1 VAEGE
6 FDADERYRT
15 LLDHS
20 SEAVCAHQG
29 GRLVYVNKT
38 AVRWLGA
45 ELADQIVGQP
55 FTTFLAAECIPAE
68 LARISVL
75 QHQGDASEP
84 SELVIRRPDGSGFDV
99 EAVTVLTMWNGEP
112 AYQTNFRDL
121 PAQRITG
128 RLFESVVSSLDD
140 AVVVLDHAGRVVST
154 NPAMQRL
161 LDGPVDG
168 DGIPRGA
175 DWSRRCDDGCD
186 RVVYGKGPDMS
197 WSENTVLRTLRDGTP
212 YSGEL
217 FSVSCSA
224 GSTRWLAVSSR
235 RLSPEDGSR
244 SAVLITLRDVTAVR
258 SATER
263 FAHQAMH
270 DPLTGLP
277 NRTHL
282 VERLSGLRAAGA
294 LTAVLFIDLDDLK
307 AVNDTFG
314 HDVGDAVILNA
325 AQRLRAAVR
334 NEDLVCRYAGDEFV
348 VLLVGAI
355 TADGLAALA
364 DRIDKML
371 TEPVSIGDR
380 VVRLGASIGTVVT
393 TTDDSRD
400 AGTLL
405 GLADRAMYSA
415 KAAGRR
421 AAVLSDSRK
430 QAG

>member
-1 VAEGE
+1 M
-6 FDADERYRT
+6 
-15 LLDHS
+15 
-20 SEAVCAHQG
+20 
-29 GRLVYVNKT
+29 
-38 AVRWLGA
+38 
-45 ELADQIVGQP
+45 
-55 FTTFLAAECIPAE
+55 
-68 LARISVL
+68 
-75 QHQGDASEP
+75 
-84 SELVIRRPDGSGFDV
+84 
-99 EAVTVLTMWNGEP
+99 EAVTVLTVWNAEP
-112 AYQTNFRDL
+112 AYQTNFREL
-121 PAQRITG
+121 TAQRTAG

-161 LDGPVDG
+161 LDGRVDG
-168 DGIPRGA
+168 GGIPRGA

-186 RVVYGKGPDMS
+186 RIVYGNGPDVG
-197 WSENTVLRTLRDGTP
+197 WGENPVLRTLRDGTA

-217 FSVSCSA
+217 FSVSSSD
-224 GSTRWLAVSSR
+224 GDTRWLTVSSR
-235 RLSPEDGSR
+235 RLSSEDGSR
-244 SAVLITLRDVTAVR
+244 SPVLITLRDITAMR

-277 NRTHL
+277 NRSHL

-294 LTAVLFIDLDDLK
+294 LTAVLFLDLDDLK

-314 HDVGDAVILNA
+314 HDAGDAVILST

-334 NEDLVCRYAGDEFV
+334 NDDLVCRFAGDEFV

-364 DRIDKML
+364 DRIDKMI
-371 TEPVSIGDR
+371 TEPVSIAGR
-380 VVRLGASIGTVVT
+380 VARLGVSIGTVVT

-400 AGTLL
+400 AVTLL
-405 GLADRAMYSA
+405 RLADRAMYSA